1 MSTEATARPSAAFG
15 ALNLGWLAE
24 QYQRYL
30 ERPDAVDPDTRK
42 VLAALEPELRAWLEG
57 SAAPAAAPAPAPDDL
72 ARLYRARE
80 LARRLRTDGHLWA
93 RFNPLDPS
101 PPTDPLAELDPAVL
115 AWPARLV
122 WPEEAGADESV
133 GDRLRRLRAVWA
145 DRVGYEFGAVRSDAE
160 RGWLV
165 EQVETTGDPV
175 AALDPDTR
183 RHTLRRLVEVG
194 AFERFLHRTF
204 PGQKRFSVEGTDVLV
219 PMLDDLIHQAARAGF
234 DTVALGMAHR
244 GRLAVLAHV
253 LGKPLAD
260 ILAEFHTAHD
270 PGLAPSEGS
279 PGISFGWTGD
289 VKYHLGAS
297 ALVEEPEATIR
308 VVLAHNPSHL
318 EFVDPVVEGIAR
330 AAQDDRRRPGRPEH
344 RPDRALPVLVHGD
357 AAFAG
362 EGIAAETLNLAELP
376 AYTTGGTV
384 HILLNNQIG
393 FTTPP
398 EEGRSTRYASDL
410 ALGFHVPV
418 IHVSAD
424 DPDRCLWAVRL
435 AFRYRQRFHR
445 DVFIDLVGYRR
456 WGHNEGDDPAPT
468 QPTLYDRIRSHP
480 PVADLYRDRLLREG
494 LVAPADLEA
503 WSRAAED
510 RLKAAYE
517 EARTRTGLPEPK
529 PRTAPRSP
537 GPPPPVAD
545 LARALLAPPSEVTPH
560 PRVARLWE
568 RRREELEQAHRV
580 DWGTAEALAFATLLR
595 AGVAVRLT
603 GQDTE
608 RGTFGQRH
616 LVWHDVETEATAC
629 PLDRIPGRTAS
640 FLVQNSPLS
649 EAACIGFEYGYATE
663 AADALVLW
671 EAQYGD
677 FANAGQVLIDQ
688 FVAAGG
694 AKWQQDAALVLLLPH
709 GYEGQGPE
717 HSSARLERF
726 LELAAAENWT
736 VAQPTTAAQ
745 YYHLLREQGLMGF
758 GRRPL
763 VVMTPKSL
771 LRHPLAESSLAD
783 LEAGGFAP
791 LLGDPPAALADKIRI
806 VLTSG
811 KLGVE
816 LAEARERDAEAA
828 RRVGLVRVERLYPF
842 PTAEL
847 AALLA
852 RAPAAQE
859 LVWAQEEPENMGAWT
874 WIRAHLEQV
883 AGGRL
888 TVSHVARPA
897 SPAPAEGF
905 SELYVPAQQRVVH
918 RALGFGGAAAPAT
931 GTKEGVERTDEG
943 DPGAGTG
950 RVDRRSRG
958 RHVAQAA
965 GRTGARRRGGRR
977 AGDGQGEPRGHGG

>member
-1 MSTEATARPSAAFG
+1 MSTEAQTDPSAAFG
-15 ALNLGWLAE
+15 TWNLGWLAD
-24 QYQRYL
+24 QL
-30 ERPDAVDPDTRK
+30 ERYREHPETLDPRTRS
-42 VLAALEPELRAWLEG
+42 VLAALGPELRAWLDG
-57 SAAPAAAPAPAPDDL
+57 GPQAPAPSAAADL
-72 ARLYRARE
+72 PKLYRARD
-80 LARRLRTDGHLWA
+80 LARRLRSEGHRWA
-93 RFNPLDPS
+93 RFNPLAPS
-101 PPTDPLAELDPAVL
+101 PPEDPLADLDPAVAAL
-115 AWPARLV
+115 SARVV
-122 WPEEAGADESV
+122 WPDEDT
-133 GDRLRRLRAVWA
+133 GDETVRGRLERLCAAWA
-145 DRVGYEFGAVRSDAE
+145 DQIGYEIDAVLSEAE
-160 RGWLV
+160 RAWWI
-165 EQVETTGDPV
+165 EQVETAGDPV
-175 AALDPDTR
+175 AALEADIR
-183 RHTLRRLVEVG
+183 RRTLRRLIEVG
-194 AFERFLHRTF
+194 TFERFLHRTF

-234 DTVALGMAHR
+234 GTVALGMAHR

-308 VVLAHNPSHL
+308 VVLANNPSHL

-362 EGIAAETLNLAELP
+362 EGIAAETLNLARLP
-376 AYTTGGTV
+376 GYDTGGTV
-384 HILLNNQIG
+384 HVILNNQIG

-424 DPDRCLWAVRL
+424 DPDRCLWAIRL

-445 DVFIDLVGYRR
+445 DVVVDLVGYRR

-468 QPTLYDRIRSHP
+468 QPTLYERIRTHP
-480 PVADLYRDRLLREG
+480 PVEDLYRDRLLAAG
-494 LVAPADLEA
+494 LVSPAEVEN
-503 WSRAAED
+503 WRTAAED

-517 EARTRTGLPEPK
+517 AARSRSGLP
-529 PRTAPRSP
+529 APRPRP
-537 GPPPPVAD
+537 GPRPPEPPPPVD
-545 LARALLAPPSEVTPH
+545 ELVRALLAPPSDVTPH
-560 PRVARLWE
+560 ARVVRLWE
-568 RRREELEQAHRV
+568 RRRELWEQARRV

-616 LVWHDVETEATAC
+616 LVWHDVRTEATAR
-629 PLDRIPGRTAS
+629 PLDRIPGRAAS
-640 FLVQNSPLS
+640 FVVQNSPLS
-649 EAACIGFEYGYATE
+649 EAACIGFEYGYAVE

-677 FANAGQVLIDQ
+677 FANAGQVLLDQ

-726 LELAAAENWT
+726 LQLAAAENWT

-745 YYHLLREQGLMGF
+745 YYHLLREQGLGRF

-763 VVMTPKSL
+763 VVLTPKSL
-771 LRHPLAESSLAD
+771 LRHPLAESGGAD
-783 LEAGGFAP
+783 LETGGFRP
-791 LLGDPPAALADKIRI
+791 LLGDPPEALADKARI

-828 RRVGLVRVERLYPF
+828 RRVGLVRLEQLYPF
-842 PTAEL
+842 PADEV

-852 RAPAAQE
+852 AAKAAQE

-874 WIRAHLEQV
+874 WIRAHLEQA

-888 TVSHVARPA
+888 TLAHVARPP

-905 SELYVPAQQRVVH
+905 SELFVPAQQRIVH
-918 RALGFGGAAAPAT
+918 LALGLGHAGAAGPAAPT
-931 GTKEGVERTDEG
+931 QEGVDGAHEG
-943 DPGAGTG
+943 NPGAGTG
-950 RVDRRSRG
+950 RVNRRG
-958 RHVAQAA
+958 RRRPVAQAA
-965 GRTGARRRGGRR
+965 GRAGPGGRGGRR
-977 AGDGQGEPRGHGG
+977 AGDR